1 MGGLSFKAFEVEVFE
16 NECLIPINTKNN
28 IELRN
33 SAHWPR
39 LEIEDVD

>member
-1 MGGLSFKAFEVEVFE
+1 MGGLSFKAFELEVFQ
-16 NECLIPINTKNN
+16 NECLTRTNIKDT

-33 SAHWPR
+33 SVHWPR